1 MGSSRV
7 AKIKGK
13 SKNSII
19 HSKYTVCHHLHEA
32 EAARAAVVGRIG
44 EGRAV
49 DSEAA
54 AAEAAA
60 AEVAVAEA
68 GLEAAAVVD
77 QEAAVGE
84 VAAAAQT
91 EAGMQGVESGQEVDS
106 IANST
111 VSE

>member
-13 SKNSII
+13 SKNSILYSQI
-19 HSKYTVCHHLHEA
+19 TICHHQHEA
-32 EAARAAVVGRIG
+32 EAARAAAVERVG
-44 EGRAV
+44 EGQEVDHAV

-54 AAEAAA
+54 A
-60 AEVAVAEA
+60 AEA

-77 QEAAVGE
+77 QEVVVGE
-84 VAAAAQT
+84 VAVAAQT
-91 EAGMQGVESGQEVDS
+91 EAEMQGVESGQGVDS